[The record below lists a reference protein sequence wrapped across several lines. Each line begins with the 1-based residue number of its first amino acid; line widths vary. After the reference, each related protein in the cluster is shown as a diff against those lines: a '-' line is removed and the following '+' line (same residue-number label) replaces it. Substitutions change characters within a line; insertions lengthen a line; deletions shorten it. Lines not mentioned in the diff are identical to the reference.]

1 MQNGSDDLVYFRLD
15 FKNLKMR
22 LFLYL
27 RSFERSKNVDL
38 KPNPS
43 ASDFSMDSLTTC
55 MSENKQN
62 PIPRI
67 MVNNLTFK
75 ICPFINPG
83 NSDNHLKE
91 WFRRNF

>member
-1 MQNGSDDLVYFRLD
+1 MLFSDAS
-15 FKNLKMR
+15 KPENLTTLKKKCR
-22 LFLYL
+22 I
-27 RSFERSKNVDL
+27 L